1 MKESEYEEIRQRLQI
16 DTSQKQTMQLQ
27 YNEIKRTLE
36 ELNKAKEDEGLFELT
51 GQLLIKKNRQ
61 EIIKSLNDK
70 KEILEF
76 RIKTLDKSIDALTK
90 QLQENQNKIEKD

>member
-1 MKESEYEEIRQRLQI
+1 MKESEYEELRQRLQI

-36 ELNKAKEDEGLFELT
+36 ELDKTKEEEGLFELT
-51 GQLLIKKNRQ
+51 GQLLIKKNKQ

-76 RIKTLDKSIDALTK
+76 RIKTLDKSIDMLTK

>member
-16 DTSQKQTMQLQ
+16 DTSQRQTMQLQ

-36 ELNKAKEDEGLFELT
+36 ELDKTKEEENLFELT
-51 GQLLIKKNRQ
+51 GQLLIKKSKQ
-61 EIIKSLNDK
+61 DIIKSLNDK
-70 KEILEF
+70 KDILEF
-76 RIKTLDKSIDALTK
+76 RMKALDKSIDALTK

>member
-1 MKESEYEEIRQRLQI
+1 MKESEYEELRQRLQI

-36 ELNKAKEDEGLFELT
+36 ELDKTKEEEGLFELT
-51 GQLLIKKNRQ
+51 GQLLIKKNKQ

-76 RIKTLDKSIDALTK
+76 RIKTMDKSIDTLTE
-90 QLQENQNKIEKD
+90 QLQEITGVGGG

>member
-1 MKESEYEEIRQRLQI
+1 MKESEYEELRQRLQI

-36 ELNKAKEDEGLFELT
+36 ELDKTKEEEGLFELT
-51 GQLLIKKNRQ
+51 GQLLIKKNKQ

-76 RIKTLDKSIDALTK
+76 RIKTLDKSMDTLTK

>member
-1 MKESEYEEIRQRLQI
+1 MKESEYEELRQRLQI

-36 ELNKAKEDEGLFELT
+36 ELDKTKEEEGLFELT
-51 GQLLIKKNRQ
+51 GQLLIKKNKQ

-76 RIKTLDKSIDALTK
+76 RIKTLDKSIDTLTK

>member
-1 MKESEYEEIRQRLQI
+1 MKESEYEELRQRLQI

-36 ELNKAKEDEGLFELT
+36 ELDKTKEEEGLFELT
-51 GQLLIKKNRQ
+51 GQLLIKKNKQ

-76 RIKTLDKSIDALTK
+76 RIKTLDKSIDTLTK
-90 QLQENQNKIEKD
+90 QLQENQKKIEKD